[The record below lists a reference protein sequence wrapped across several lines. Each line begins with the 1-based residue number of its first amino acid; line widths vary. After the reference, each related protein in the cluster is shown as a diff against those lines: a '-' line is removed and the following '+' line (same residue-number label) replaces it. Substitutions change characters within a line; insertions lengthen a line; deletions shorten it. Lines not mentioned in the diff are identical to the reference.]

1 METAVKISSAE
12 KRAPKN
18 VNARTLATGSGV
30 TAALIAA
37 AVLAFA
43 SVAAYVAF
51 EGTPF
56 GSDDGS
62 ESTVSLNSGA
72 PQAAALAAAPTAGA
86 VAADPATPTA
96 AALAEIIAALP
107 PGSVAGSA
115 GNGSG
120 SPGTDPIAGG
130 GTDTGPGPGATEA
143 PGAVQG
149 TVGTVDDTAGGLGVD
164 APVSELTD
172 PVTKQ
177 VDDTVGGTLNNVGN
191 AVGGGNL
198 GDKVNGAVGG
208 LLGG

>member
-1 METAVKISSAE
+1 METAVKIPSAE

-18 VNARTLATGSGV
+18 VNARTFATGSGV

-51 EGTPF
+51 EGMPF

-72 PQAAALAAAPTAGA
+72 PQAAALAAASTADA

-96 AALAEIIAALP
+96 AALAEIVAALP
-107 PGSVAGSA
+107 PGSATDSG

-130 GTDTGPGPGATEA
+130 GTDTGPGPGTPEA

-149 TVGTVDDTAGGLGVD
+149 TVGSVDDAAGGLGVD
-164 APVSELTD
+164 APISEVTD
-172 PVTKQ
+172 PITKQ
-177 VDDTVGGTLNNVGN
+177 VDDAVGGTLNNVGN

-198 GDKVNGAVGG
+198 GDKVNGTVGG